1 VNKNPSSQSV
11 NLVQE
16 GRLLQ
21 PRDAIVQYPIRIVA
35 GCAVHH
41 RKQWRNANA
50 PGDEK
55 IFGRQFESKVVAR
68 LTDGEQVADAEPS
81 MKEL

>member
-1 VNKNPSSQSV
+1 VKKNPSSQSV

-16 GRLLQ
+16 GRLLE
-21 PRDAIVQYPIRIVA
+21 PRDAIAQCPIRIVA

-50 PGDEK
+50 PSDEK
-55 IFGRQFESKVVAR
+55 IFGCQFESKVIAWR
-68 LTDGEQVADAEPS
+68 TNGEQVADAEPS
-81 MKEL
+81 MKEF